1 MKNVTFT
8 DDEIHN
14 LKLALLD
21 AIGTAQFEK
30 ANSKVVGNKIYWDN
44 RINSYRSVLDK
55 IGY

>member
-1 MKNVTFT
+1 MVNVTFT

-21 AIGTAQFEK
+21 AIEAI
-30 ANSKVVGNKIYWDN
+30 KIDQMTCKPRDIAYYDN
-44 RINSYRSVLDK
+44 RANSYRSVLDK